1 MKLSLGLDFGTLSV
15 RALLLD
21 LESGREVAV
30 GDCAYA
36 HGVMDEALPSGRRL
50 GTDYALQVPADYLAA
65 MEAAVRGALA
75 SAGEALGVAPSEAAS
90 KIVGIGSDFTS
101 STVLALDA
109 GGAPLC
115 AQERFSDEPHAYA
128 KLWKHHGAIRQA
140 EDLQAA
146 ARLSKEPFI
155 VRYGHCV
162 SSEWLFP
169 KVLETYDLAPEVY
182 EAADSFLEGG
192 DWIVRVLTGVET
204 RNSNSAGFKAF
215 WDKDAQSYPP
225 AAFFDSVRPG
235 ISASL
240 FSKVRDNV
248 RPTGSLA
255 GLLLPEWAAR
265 LGLPEGL
272 PVSVS
277 VMDAHAAFPAL
288 GATGTGSMM
297 MIIGTS
303 TCHELMLAED
313 GFTDIPGMCGVVRD
327 GLLPG
332 FNNYEMAQAGVG
344 DSFAWFVDR
353 CLPASYAQEAAARG
367 IGPHELL
374 SEKAARLA
382 PGESGV
388 VALDWWNGTRSGLN
402 DQNLTGVLMG
412 LSLHTKPEG
421 IYRALLEA
429 TAFGARK
436 MVSLFEA
443 HGLLIERL
451 YATGGISRKSPFAM
465 QLYADILGKPIYV
478 ADSLE
483 SAARGAAIYGAVAA
497 GEAASGFYGIFDAV
511 EKLGAVMPGRYE
523 PDVSR
528 KAAYDELYG
537 FYERMAGF
545 FGVQH
550 PEMMRRLKGAVG
562 ASRR

>member
-1 MKLSLGLDFGTLSV
+1 MKLALGLDFGTLSV

-21 LESGREVAV
+21 VESGREVAV
-30 GDCAYA
+30 ADCAYA
-36 HGVMDEALPSGRRL
+36 HGVLDEKLPSGRKL
-50 GTDYALQVPADYLAA
+50 GTDWALQVPADYTSA
-65 MEAAVRGALA
+65 MVRCVRDAL
-75 SAGEALGVAPSEAAS
+75 SSSGVNPAE
-90 KIVGIGSDFTS
+90 IIGIGTDFTS
-101 STVLALDA
+101 STVLATDA
-109 GGAPLC
+109 AGRPLC
-115 AQERFSDEPHAYA
+115 EDERFADNPHAYA

-140 EDLQAA
+140 QELQAA
-146 ARLSKEPFI
+146 ARERDEPFI
-155 VRYGHCV
+155 RRYGHCV

-182 EAADSFLEGG
+182 AAADTFLEGG
-192 DWIVRVLTGVET
+192 DWIVKELTGVET

-215 WDKDAQSYPP
+215 WDADAQSYPP

-303 TCHELMLAED
+303 TCHELMLREQ
-313 GFTDIPGMCGVVRD
+313 GFTDIPGMCGVVNG

-344 DSFAWFVDR
+344 DSFAWFIER
-353 CLPASYAQEAAARG
+353 CLPASAHAAAEKRGRNIYAYMNEEAA
-367 IGPHELL
+367 LL
-374 SEKAARLA
+374 Q
-382 PGESGV
+382 PGQNGV

-402 DQNLTGVLMG
+402 DQNLSGVLVG
-412 LSLHTKPEG
+412 LSLQTKPVE

-443 HGLLIERL
+443 HGLSIKRL
-451 YATGGISRKSPFAM
+451 YAAGGISAKSPFVM
-465 QLYADILGKPIYV
+465 QLYADIIGKPIYV
-478 ADSLE
+478 ASSME
-483 SAARGAAIYGAVAA
+483 SAARGAAIYGAVVADPSV
-497 GEAASGFYGIFDAV
+497 SGLADIFDAV
-511 EKLGAVMPGRYE
+511 KRLGGVRPEHFE
-523 PDVSR
+523 PNPAHA
-528 KAAYDELYG
+528 AAYEALYAKYELL
-537 FYERMAGF
+537 FDF
-545 FGVQH
+545 FGVRH
-550 PEMMRRLKGAVG
+550 PEMMRELKEGRG
-562 ASRR
+562 